1 MKKFFRNARKAAAWV
16 ADVMC
21 LLIAL
26 AEEGVSNHVSDPF
39 KMPKY

>member
-1 MKKFFRNARKAAAWV
+1 MKKFFRKLRKAAAWV